1 MDLTILFLIGLGF
14 VTLVTLGLIKVRR
27 RAFVAAYRFPPG
39 LDKRL
44 RLKFPERSDRD
55 RREII
60 EGLRDWFC
68 IAQDAGRRSLSMP
81 SNAVDEAWHT
91 FILDTRAYREF
102 CRSALGR
109 YYDHVPAEA
118 MRSPRQAQDGIKRA
132 WRLACGLEKIDR
144 LHPDRL
150 PRLFALDS
158 RLAITGGYVY
168 ALNCSMTGD
177 TYCASSIGCSSGC
190 GGGSDGDGGDGGDGG
205 CGGGGD

>member
-1 MDLTILFLIGLGF
+1 MDLTILALIGLGF
-14 VTLVTLGLIKVRR
+14 VTLVTLGVLRVRR
-27 RAFVAAYRFPPG
+27 RAFVASYRFPPG

-44 RLKFPERSDRD
+44 RLTFPDRSDAD

-81 SNAVDEAWHT
+81 SKAVDEAWHT

-118 MRSPRQAQDGIKRA
+118 MNSPRQAQDGIKRA
-132 WRLACGLEKIDR
+132 WRLACGLEKIDPKS
-144 LHPDRL
+144 PDKL

-158 RLAITGGYVY
+158 RLAIAGGYVY
-168 ALNCSMTGD
+168 ALNCNLVADS
-177 TYCASSIGCSSGC
+177 YCASSIGCASGC
-190 GGGSDGDGGDGGDGG
+190 GGGGDGGDGDGGG
-205 CGGGGD
+205 CGGD